1 MTDKEFRRLNRAELI
16 EIIYQLKKNEEVLKA
31 ENADLKRQLADRR
44 VKIAN
49 AGSIAEATVALS
61 NIFAVAQQT
70 ADNYLRD
77 VHEMAATA
85 EQHAQ
90 QICAD
95 AQWRA
100 QNMLAQAEADCAAM
114 RQAAANGIAA
124 GNNGTG
130 SINRTAG
137 GNV

>member
-16 EIIYQLKKNEEVLKA
+16 EIIYQLKRNEEAMKNENA
-31 ENADLKRQLADRR
+31 ELKRQLADRR

-49 AGSIAEATVALS
+49 AGSIAEATVSLS
-61 NIFAVAQQT
+61 NIFAVAQQA

-77 VHEMAATA
+77 VHEMTAGA

-90 QICAD
+90 KIIAD

-100 QNMLAQAEADCAAM
+100 QTMISQAEAECNAM
-114 RQAAANGIAA
+114 RKAAAAEIAA
-124 GNNGTG
+124 KRSGNPN
-130 SINRTAG
+130 S
-137 GNV
+137 